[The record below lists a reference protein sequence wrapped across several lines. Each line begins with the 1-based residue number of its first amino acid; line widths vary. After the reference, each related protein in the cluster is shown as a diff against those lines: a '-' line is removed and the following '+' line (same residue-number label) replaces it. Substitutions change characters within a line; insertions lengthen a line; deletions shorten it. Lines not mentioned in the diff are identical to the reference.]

1 MFYYVVDGRKLE
13 GWFNDDLKEFNLGKQ
28 YIKMNK
34 ELFEYLVEKP
44 IHSFKANIEIDFEKV
59 YTIEDIDKLEMT
71 GVVFGKP
78 AEDTV
83 GNLER
88 ENASLLLELAKT
100 QKNVATLEKDV
111 ADLLLEVSR
120 RNWLWTG
127 LKK

>member
-1 MFYYVVDGRKLE
+1 MEV
-13 GWFNDDLKEFNLGKQ
+13 
-28 YIKMNK
+28 
-34 ELFEYLVEKP
+34 
-44 IHSFKANIEIDFEKV
+44 
-59 YTIEDIDKLEMT
+59 T
-71 GVVFGKP
+71 GVVLGKL

-120 RNWLWTG
+120 RN
-127 LKK
+127 

>member
-13 GWFNDDLKEFNLGKQ
+13 GWFNEDLKEFNSGKK

-34 ELFEYLVEKP
+34 ELFEYLVARP

-78 AEDTV
+78 AEDVV

-120 RNWLWTG
+120 RN
-127 LKK
+127 

>member
-44 IHSFKANIEIDFEKV
+44 IHSFKANIEIDFEKI
-59 YTIEDIDKLEMT
+59 YTMDDVDKLEMT
-71 GVVFGKP
+71 GVVLGKP

-88 ENASLLLELAKT
+88 ENASLLLELLKLRKT
-100 QKNVATLEKDV
+100 LQHWKKTL
-111 ADLLLEVSR
+111 LIYY
-120 RNWLWTG
+120 
-127 LKK
+127 